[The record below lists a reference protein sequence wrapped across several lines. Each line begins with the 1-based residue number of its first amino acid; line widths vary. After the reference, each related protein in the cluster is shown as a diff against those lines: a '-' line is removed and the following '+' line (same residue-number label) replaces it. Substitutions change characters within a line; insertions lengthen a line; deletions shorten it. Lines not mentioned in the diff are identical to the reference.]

1 MQGGGGYGGDG
12 LYAGSGGGAYF
23 GAEAGSSQSSSSG
36 VDTVSLDS
44 SMSTALLE
52 SAGVGLLGLS
62 TFALYFGV
70 ALSFGPASGFF
81 PDAGAELALGCGI
94 FFAWTFSGLVVD
106 G

>member
-1 MQGGGGYGGDG
+1 M
-12 LYAGSGGGAYF
+12 ARFSPSVSGRGANF

-70 ALSFGPASGFF
+70 AFSFGPASGFF
-81 PDAGAELALGCGI
+81 PGAGVELALGFCGSL
-94 FFAWTFSGLVVD
+94 FAWTFSGLVVD